1 MAYRPLNTDAAPG
14 NSGQK
19 KPRRNLAT
27 RVLGESSLER
37 KCRIFFVC
45 FLGLLIGGA
54 FLYVERV
61 SFRLV
66 MENTR
71 GKGRD
76 LVDMIL
82 LRSHI
87 DYWED
92 RDEYKKL
99 AKDLLTDLQQHQ
111 DYEYRILALDGDPR
125 PVRLNVDPPTDA
137 AEALIISQLKE
148 QMKVQ
153 VKLLEARKEQGLPE
167 EDLLPVNEERRLPG
181 KNEYHYFE
189 PIYWSQTCYAC
200 HLALIDAGVEAHS
213 EGTSLQGNAAPF
225 TVVKIVIPFDETR
238 KAINRARAILIS
250 VAILT
255 IFIAMV
261 VLYIIIRVLVVK
273 PLKHLRDVSDAV
285 RNGDLEQRA
294 TIETN
299 DEFEELAV
307 SFNLMLRSLTETQ
320 NELQDVNQDLDN
332 KVDQMAQLTMRLYE
346 LNRLKDDFLANMSHE
361 LRTPLNSIIGFSDVL
376 HGIPELTDQQ
386 KRYTENIQNSG
397 RVLLEMI
404 NDILDLA
411 KIEAGKMEVKPSEFS
426 LETIVQAQCDLVRA
440 LSDEKNIALDVVV
453 EKIDRPVYQDQIKI
467 QQILTNLLSNAVKF
481 TPEGG
486 RITVSAGRLEDHQL
500 SISVADTG
508 VGIAEEDRDV
518 VFEKFRQATTDVSS
532 DNLAREYMGTG
543 LGLSIVQEL
552 CKLLGGE
559 VRFESELGTGST
571 FTVVLPWVAPERAPL
586 ESDLNQRLEELS
598 RSQAPF
604 SLETGEQVGTEPA
617 SMGKAGGD

>member
-1 MAYRPLNTDAAPG
+1 MAYRPL
-14 NSGQK
+14 S
-19 KPRRNLAT
+19 
-27 RVLGESSLER
+27 RVLGETSLER
-37 KCRIFFVC
+37 KCRLFFVC
-45 FLGLLIGGA
+45 CLGLLIGGA
-54 FLYVERV
+54 FWGVERV
-61 SFRLV
+61 AVDLV
-66 MENTR
+66 MKNTR

-92 RDEYKKL
+92 REEYKTL

-111 DYEYRILALDGDPR
+111 DYESRILALDGDPR
-125 PVRLNVDPPTDA
+125 PVRLEVVTPTDP
-137 AEALIISQLKE
+137 AEVDIISMLKE
-148 QMKVQ
+148 QMKRQ
-153 VKLLEARKEQGLPE
+153 EELQKEQPAVA
-167 EDLLPVNEERRLPG
+167 DILPVNAERRLPG

-225 TVVKIVIPFDETR
+225 TVVKIVVPFDLTR

-273 PLKHLRDVSDAV
+273 PLKHLRSVSDAV
-285 RNGDLEQRA
+285 RDGDLEQRA
-294 TIETN
+294 TIETD

-320 NELQDVNQDLDN
+320 NELQDVNQDLDT

-361 LRTPLNSIIGFSDVL
+361 LRTPLNSIIGFSEVL
-376 HGIPELTDQQ
+376 HGIPELSDQQ

-426 LETIVQAQCDLVRA
+426 LDVIVQAQCDIVRA
-440 LSDEKNIALDVVV
+440 LSDEKNIDLDVVV
-453 EKIDRPVYQDQIKI
+453 SGTDRPVYQDQTKI

-486 RITVSAGRLEDHQL
+486 RITVTAGPGEDQQL
-500 SISVADTG
+500 CIAVADTG
-508 VGIAEEDRDV
+508 VGIAEEDREV
-518 VFEKFRQATTDVSS
+518 IFEKFRQAASTVSP

-559 VRFESELGTGST
+559 VKFESELGKGST
-571 FTVVLPWVAPERAPL
+571 FTVVLPWVAPERAAL
-586 ESDLNQRLEELS
+586 ESDLNRRLEELT
-598 RSQAPF
+598 RSQIPF
-604 SLETGEQVGTEPA
+604 SLGSGDEVGNEPA
-617 SMGKAGGD
+617 PLGETSLD

>member
-1 MAYRPLNTDAAPG
+1 MAYRPL
-14 NSGQK
+14 S
-19 KPRRNLAT
+19 
-27 RVLGESSLER
+27 RVLGETSLER
-37 KCRIFFVC
+37 KCRLFFVC
-45 FLGLLIGGA
+45 CLGLLIGGA
-54 FLYVERV
+54 FWGVERV
-61 SFRLV
+61 AVDLV
-66 MENTR
+66 MKNTR

-92 RDEYKKL
+92 REEYKTL

-111 DYEYRILALDGDPR
+111 DYESRILALEGDPR
-125 PVRLNVDPPTDA
+125 PVRLEVVTPTDP
-137 AEALIISQLKE
+137 AEVDIISMLKE
-148 QMKVQ
+148 QMKRQ
-153 VKLLEARKEQGLPE
+153 EELQKEQPAVA
-167 EDLLPVNEERRLPG
+167 DILPVNAERRLPG

-225 TVVKIVIPFDETR
+225 TVVKIVVPFDLTR

-261 VLYIIIRVLVVK
+261 VLYIIIRMLVVK
-273 PLKHLRDVSDAV
+273 PLKHLRSVSDAV
-285 RNGDLEQRA
+285 RDGDLEQRA
-294 TIETN
+294 TIETD

-320 NELQDVNQDLDN
+320 NELQDVNQDLDT

-361 LRTPLNSIIGFSDVL
+361 LRTPLNSIIGFSEVL
-376 HGIPELTDQQ
+376 HGIPELSDQQ

-426 LETIVQAQCDLVRA
+426 LDVIVQAQCDIVRA
-440 LSDEKNIALDVVV
+440 LSDEKNIDLDVVV
-453 EKIDRPVYQDQIKI
+453 SGTDRPVYQDQTKI

-486 RITVSAGRLEDHQL
+486 RITVTAGPAEDQQL
-500 SISVADTG
+500 CIAVADTG
-508 VGIAEEDRDV
+508 VGIAEEDREV
-518 VFEKFRQATTDVSS
+518 IFEKFRQAASTVSP

-559 VRFESELGTGST
+559 VKFESELGKGST
-571 FTVVLPWVAPERAPL
+571 FTVVLPWVAPERAAL
-586 ESDLNQRLEELS
+586 ESDLNRRLEELT
-598 RSQAPF
+598 RSQIPF
-604 SLETGEQVGTEPA
+604 SLGSGDEVGAEPA
-617 SMGKAGGD
+617 PLGETSLD

>member
-1 MAYRPLNTDAAPG
+1 MAYRPL
-14 NSGQK
+14 S
-19 KPRRNLAT
+19 
-27 RVLGESSLER
+27 RVLGETSLER
-37 KCRIFFVC
+37 KCRLFFVC
-45 FLGLLIGGA
+45 CLGLLIGGA
-54 FLYVERV
+54 FWGVERV
-61 SFRLV
+61 AVDLV
-66 MENTR
+66 MKNTR

-92 RDEYKKL
+92 REEYKTL

-111 DYEYRILALDGDPR
+111 NYESRILALEGDPR
-125 PVRLNVDPPTDA
+125 PVRLEVVTPTDP
-137 AEALIISQLKE
+137 AEVEIISMLKE
-148 QMKVQ
+148 QMKRQ
-153 VKLLEARKEQGLPE
+153 EELQKEQPAVA
-167 EDLLPVNEERRLPG
+167 DILPVNAERRLPG

-213 EGTSLQGNAAPF
+213 EGSSLQGNAAPF
-225 TVVKIVIPFDETR
+225 TVVKIVVPFDLTR

-273 PLKHLRDVSDAV
+273 PLKHLRSVSDAV
-285 RNGDLEQRA
+285 RDGDLEQRA
-294 TIETN
+294 TIETD

-320 NELQDVNQDLDN
+320 NELQDVNQDLDT

-361 LRTPLNSIIGFSDVL
+361 LRTPLNSIIGFSEVL
-376 HGIPELTDQQ
+376 HGIPELSDQQ

-426 LETIVQAQCDLVRA
+426 LDVIVQAQCDIVRA
-440 LSDEKNIALDVVV
+440 LSDEKNIDLDVVV
-453 EKIDRPVYQDQIKI
+453 SGTDRPVYQDQTKI

-486 RITVSAGRLEDHQL
+486 RITVTAGPGEDQQL
-500 SISVADTG
+500 SIAVADTG
-508 VGIAEEDRDV
+508 VGIAEEDREV
-518 VFEKFRQATTDVSS
+518 IFEKFRQAASTVSP

-543 LGLSIVQEL
+543 LG
-552 CKLLGGE
+552 
-559 VRFESELGTGST
+559 
-571 FTVVLPWVAPERAPL
+571 
-586 ESDLNQRLEELS
+586 
-598 RSQAPF
+598 
-604 SLETGEQVGTEPA
+604 
-617 SMGKAGGD
+617 

>member
-1 MAYRPLNTDAAPG
+1 MAYRPLNTDTVSGNPG
-14 NSGQK
+14 QRN
-19 KPRRNLAT
+19 PRRNLAT
-27 RVLGESSLER
+27 RVLGETSLER
-37 KCRIFFVC
+37 KCRVFFVC
-45 FLGLLIGGA
+45 SLGLLIGGA
-54 FLYVERV
+54 FIFVE
-61 SFRLV
+61 SETSKLV
-66 MENTR
+66 MKNTQ

-99 AKDLLTDLQQHQ
+99 AKDLLADLQQHQ
-111 DYEYRILALDGDPR
+111 DYESSILALDGDPR
-125 PVRLNVDPPTDA
+125 PVRLGRDVMPPADA
-137 AEALIISQLKE
+137 DEALIISHLKQ
-148 QMKVQ
+148 QMKS
-153 VKLLEARKEQGLPE
+153 QGPQQDQASLNG
-167 EDLLPVNEERRLPG
+167 DLLPVNAERRLPG
-181 KNEYHYFE
+181 KNEYHYYE
-189 PIYWSQTCYAC
+189 PIYWGRTCYAC

-238 KAINRARAILIS
+238 KAINRIRAILIS

-273 PLKHLRDVSDAV
+273 PLKHLRNVSDAV
-285 RNGDLEQRA
+285 RDGDLEQRA

-299 DEFEELAV
+299 DEFEDLAV

-320 NELQDVNQDLDN
+320 NELQNVNQDLDN

-361 LRTPLNSIIGFSDVL
+361 LRTPLNSIIGFSEVL
-376 HGIPELTDQQ
+376 HGIPELSGQQ

-411 KIEAGKMEVKPSEFS
+411 KIEAGKMEVRPSEFS
-426 LETIVQAQCDLVRA
+426 LEVIVQAQCDLVRA
-440 LSDEKNIALDVVV
+440 LSDEKNIDLDVVV
-453 EKIDRPVYQDQIKI
+453 EEVDRPVYQDQTKI

-486 RITVSAGRLEDHQL
+486 RITVTAGLQEDQML

-518 VFEKFRQATTDVSS
+518 VFEKFRQATATTHS

-559 VRFESELGTGST
+559 VTFESELGKGST
-571 FTVVLPWVAPERAPL
+571 FTVVLPWVGPERAPL
-586 ESDLNQRLEELS
+586 ESDLNQRLEELT
-598 RSQAPF
+598 RTQASF
-604 SLETGEQVGTEPA
+604 SFKPGKNVNDEPSSIEEAGVEQG
-617 SMGKAGGD
+617 

>member
-1 MAYRPLNTDAAPG
+1 MA
-14 NSGQK
+14 K
-19 KPRRNLAT
+19 RRLT
-27 RVLGESSLER
+27 RVLGETSLER

-45 FLGLLIGGA
+45 CLGLLIGGA
-54 FLYVERV
+54 FWGVERV
-61 SFRLV
+61 AVNLV
-66 MENTR
+66 MKNTR
-71 GKGRD
+71 DKGRN
-76 LVDMIL
+76 LVDIVL

-92 RDEYKKL
+92 REEYKRL
-99 AKDLLTDLQQHQ
+99 AADLKSDLGQHQ
-111 DYEYRILALDGDPR
+111 DFKYQILALNEDDSPD
-125 PVRLNVDPPTDA
+125 RLKVTLPADST
-137 AEALIISQLKE
+137 EKFVIRQLQEKMKE
-148 QMKVQ
+148 QEQLQQQEKMKEQ
-153 VKLLEARKEQGLPE
+153 KKEQGQLQQQE
-167 EDLLPVNEERRLPG
+167 LASGNFEPVNAERWLPG
-181 KNEYHYFE
+181 QNEYHYFE
-189 PIYWSQTCYAC
+189 PIYWSETCFTC
-200 HLALIDAGVEAHS
+200 HLDLRRAGVEGLS
-213 EGTSLQGNAAPF
+213 EGISVEGDEPPF
-225 TVVKIVIPFDETR
+225 TVVKIVIPLEATS
-238 KAINRARAILIS
+238 KAINWARAILIA

-261 VLYIIIRVLVVK
+261 VLYIIIRVLVIK
-273 PLKHLRDVSDAV
+273 PLKHLQDVSDAV
-285 RNGDLEQRA
+285 REGDLEQRA
-294 TIETN
+294 TIETD
-299 DEFEELAV
+299 DEFEELAL

-361 LRTPLNSIIGFSDVL
+361 LRTPLNSIIGFSEVL
-376 HGIPELTDQQ
+376 HGIPELSDQQ

-426 LETIVQAQCDLVRA
+426 LEMIVQAQCDMVRS
-440 LSDEKNIALDVVV
+440 LSDEKNIDLDVEVQGA
-453 EKIDRPVYQDQIKI
+453 DRPVYQDQVKI

-486 RITVSAGRLEDHQL
+486 RITVTAGPDSSDKLR
-500 SISVADTG
+500 ISVVDTG
-508 VGIAEEDRDV
+508 VGIAEEDREV
-518 VFEKFRQATTDVSS
+518 VFEKFRQSSIVTTS

-559 VRFESELGTGST
+559 ISFESELGKGST

-586 ESDLNQRLEELS
+586 ESDLNRRLEELT
-598 RSQAPF
+598 RSQTPF
-604 SLETGEQVGTEPA
+604 SLDNSSQAEAAPAAMGET
-617 SMGKAGGD
+617 SGD

>member
-1 MAYRPLNTDAAPG
+1 MA
-14 NSGQK
+14 K
-19 KPRRNLAT
+19 RRLT
-27 RVLGESSLER
+27 RVLGETSLER

-45 FLGLLIGGA
+45 CLGLLIGGA
-54 FLYVERV
+54 FWGVERV
-61 SFRLV
+61 AVNLV
-66 MENTR
+66 MKNTR
-71 GKGRD
+71 DKGRN
-76 LVDMIL
+76 LVDIVL

-92 RDEYKKL
+92 REEYRRL
-99 AKDLLTDLQQHQ
+99 AAALKADLGQHQ
-111 DYEYRILALDGDPR
+111 DFKYQILALDEDDSPD
-125 PVRLNVDPPTDA
+125 RLKVSLPADST
-137 AEALIISQLKE
+137 EKFVIRQLQEKMKE
-148 QMKVQ
+148 QEQ
-153 VKLLEARKEQGLPE
+153 LQQQELESGNF
-167 EDLLPVNEERRLPG
+167 DPVNAERRLPG

-189 PIYWSQTCYAC
+189 PIYWSETCFTC
-200 HLALIDAGVEAHS
+200 HLDLRRAGVEGLS
-213 EGTSLQGNAAPF
+213 EGISLEGDERPF
-225 TVVKIVIPFDETR
+225 TVVKIVIPLEATS
-238 KAINRARAILIS
+238 KAINWARAILIA

-261 VLYIIIRVLVVK
+261 VLYIIIRVLVIK
-273 PLKHLRDVSDAV
+273 PLKHLQDVSDAV
-285 RNGDLEQRA
+285 RAGDLEQRA

-299 DEFEELAV
+299 DEFEELAL

-361 LRTPLNSIIGFSDVL
+361 LRTPLNSIIGFSEVL
-376 HGIPELTDQQ
+376 HGIPELSDQQ

-426 LETIVQAQCDLVRA
+426 LEMIVQAQCDMVRS
-440 LSDEKNIALDVVV
+440 LSDEKNIDLDVEVQGT
-453 EKIDRPVYQDQIKI
+453 DRPVYQDQIKI

-486 RITVSAGRLEDHQL
+486 RITVTAGPDSSEKLR
-500 SISVADTG
+500 ISVMDTG
-508 VGIAEEDRDV
+508 VGIAEEDREV
-518 VFEKFRQATTDVSS
+518 VFEKFRQSSIVTTS

-559 VRFESELGTGST
+559 ISFESELGKGST

-586 ESDLNQRLEELS
+586 ESDLNRRLEELT
-598 RSQAPF
+598 RSQTPF
-604 SLETGEQVGTEPA
+604 SLDNSSQAEAAPAAMGET
-617 SMGKAGGD
+617 SRD

>member
-1 MAYRPLNTDAAPG
+1 MAYRPL
-14 NSGQK
+14 S
-19 KPRRNLAT
+19 
-27 RVLGESSLER
+27 RVLGETSLER
-37 KCRIFFVC
+37 KCRLFFVC
-45 FLGLLIGGA
+45 CLGLLIGGA
-54 FLYVERV
+54 FWGVERV
-61 SFRLV
+61 AVDLV
-66 MENTR
+66 MKNTR

-92 RDEYKKL
+92 REEYKTL

-111 DYEYRILALDGDPR
+111 NYESRILALEGDPR
-125 PVRLNVDPPTDA
+125 PVRLEVVTPTDP
-137 AEALIISQLKE
+137 AEVEIISMLKE
-148 QMKVQ
+148 QMKRQ
-153 VKLLEARKEQGLPE
+153 EELQKEQPE
-167 EDLLPVNEERRLPG
+167 VADFLPVNAERRLPR

-225 TVVKIVIPFDETR
+225 TVVKIVVPFDLTR

-273 PLKHLRDVSDAV
+273 PLKHLRSVSDAV
-285 RNGDLEQRA
+285 RDGDLEQRA

-346 LNRLKDDFLANMSHE
+346 MNRLKDDFLANMSHE
-361 LRTPLNSIIGFSDVL
+361 LRTPLNSIIGFSEVL
-376 HGIPELTDQQ
+376 HGIPELSDQQ

-411 KIEAGKMEVKPSEFS
+411 KIKAGKMEVKPSEFS
-426 LETIVQAQCDLVRA
+426 LDVIVRAQCDMVRS
-440 LSDEKNIALDVVV
+440 LSDAKNIDLDVVV
-453 EKIDRPVYQDQIKI
+453 SGTDRPVYQDQIKI
-467 QQILTNLLSNAVKF
+467 QQILTNLLANAVKF

-486 RITVSAGRLEDHQL
+486 RITVTAGPGEDQQL
-500 SISVADTG
+500 CIAVADNG
-508 VGIAEEDRDV
+508 VGIAEEDREV
-518 VFEKFRQATTDVSS
+518 VFEKFRQAASTVSP

-559 VRFESELGTGST
+559 VNIESELGKGST
-571 FTVVLPWVAPERAPL
+571 FTVVLPWVAPERAAL
-586 ESDLNQRLEELS
+586 ESDLNRRLEELT
-598 RSQAPF
+598 RSQIPF
-604 SLETGEQVGTEPA
+604 SLGSGNEVGTEPA
-617 SMGKAGGD
+617 PLGKTSLD

>member
-1 MAYRPLNTDAAPG
+1 MA
-14 NSGQK
+14 K
-19 KPRRNLAT
+19 RRLT
-27 RVLGESSLER
+27 RVLGETSLER

-45 FLGLLIGGA
+45 CLGLLIGGA
-54 FLYVERV
+54 FWGVERV
-61 SFRLV
+61 AVNLV
-66 MENTR
+66 MKNTR
-71 GKGRD
+71 DKGRN
-76 LVDMIL
+76 LVDIVL

-92 RDEYKKL
+92 REEYRRL
-99 AKDLLTDLQQHQ
+99 AAALKADLGQHQ
-111 DYEYRILALDGDPR
+111 DFKYQILALDEDDSPD
-125 PVRLNVDPPTDA
+125 RLKVSLPADST
-137 AEALIISQLKE
+137 EKFVIRQLQEKMKE
-148 QMKVQ
+148 QEQ
-153 VKLLEARKEQGLPE
+153 LQQQELESGNF
-167 EDLLPVNEERRLPG
+167 DPVNAERRLPG

-189 PIYWSQTCYAC
+189 PIYWSETCFTC
-200 HLALIDAGVEAHS
+200 HLDLRRAGVEGLS
-213 EGTSLQGNAAPF
+213 EGISVEGDERPF
-225 TVVKIVIPFDETR
+225 TVVKIVIPLEATS
-238 KAINRARAILIS
+238 KAINWARAILIA

-261 VLYIIIRVLVVK
+261 VLYIIIRVLVIK
-273 PLKHLRDVSDAV
+273 PLKHLQDVSDAV
-285 RNGDLEQRA
+285 REGDLEQRA

-299 DEFEELAV
+299 DEFEELAL

-361 LRTPLNSIIGFSDVL
+361 LRTPLNSIIGFSEVL
-376 HGIPELTDQQ
+376 HGIPELSDQQ

-426 LETIVQAQCDLVRA
+426 LEMIVQAQCDMVRS
-440 LSDEKNIALDVVV
+440 LSDEKNIDLDVEVQGT
-453 EKIDRPVYQDQIKI
+453 DRPVYQDQVKI

-486 RITVSAGRLEDHQL
+486 RITVTAGPDSSEKLR
-500 SISVADTG
+500 ISVMDTG
-508 VGIAEEDRDV
+508 VGIAEEDREV
-518 VFEKFRQATTDVSS
+518 VFEKFRQSSIVTTS

-559 VRFESELGTGST
+559 ISFESELGKGST

-586 ESDLNQRLEELS
+586 ESDLNRRLEELT
-598 RSQAPF
+598 RSQTPF
-604 SLETGEQVGTEPA
+604 SLDNSSQADAAPAAMGET
-617 SMGKAGGD
+617 SRD

>member
-1 MAYRPLNTDAAPG
+1 MA
-14 NSGQK
+14 K
-19 KPRRNLAT
+19 RRLT
-27 RVLGESSLER
+27 RVLGETSLER

-45 FLGLLIGGA
+45 CLGLLIGGA
-54 FLYVERV
+54 FWGVERV
-61 SFRLV
+61 AVNLV
-66 MENTR
+66 MKNTR
-71 GKGRD
+71 DKGRN
-76 LVDMIL
+76 LVDIVL

-92 RDEYKKL
+92 REEYRRL
-99 AKDLLTDLQQHQ
+99 AAALKADLGQHQ
-111 DYEYRILALDGDPR
+111 DFKYQILALDEDDSPD
-125 PVRLNVDPPTDA
+125 RLKVSLPADST
-137 AEALIISQLKE
+137 EKFVIRQLQEKMKE
-148 QMKVQ
+148 QEQ
-153 VKLLEARKEQGLPE
+153 LQQQELESGNF
-167 EDLLPVNEERRLPG
+167 DPVNAERRLPG

-189 PIYWSQTCYAC
+189 PIYWSETCFIC
-200 HLALIDAGVEAHS
+200 HLDQRRAGVEGLS
-213 EGTSLQGNAAPF
+213 EGISVEGDERPF
-225 TVVKIVIPFDETR
+225 TVVKIVIPLEATS
-238 KAINRARAILIS
+238 KAINWARAILIA

-261 VLYIIIRVLVVK
+261 VLYIIIRVLVIK
-273 PLKHLRDVSDAV
+273 PLKHLQDVSDAV
-285 RNGDLEQRA
+285 RAGDLEQRA

-299 DEFEELAV
+299 DEFEELAL

-361 LRTPLNSIIGFSDVL
+361 LRTPLNSIIGFSEVL
-376 HGIPELTDQQ
+376 HGIPELSDQQ

-426 LETIVQAQCDLVRA
+426 LEMIVQAQCDMVRS
-440 LSDEKNIALDVVV
+440 LSDEKNIDLDVEVQGT
-453 EKIDRPVYQDQIKI
+453 DRPVYQDQIKI

-486 RITVSAGRLEDHQL
+486 RITVTAGPDSSDKLR
-500 SISVADTG
+500 ISVVDTG
-508 VGIAEEDRDV
+508 VGIAEEDREV
-518 VFEKFRQATTDVSS
+518 VFEKFRQSSIVTTS

-559 VRFESELGTGST
+559 ISFESELGKGST

-586 ESDLNQRLEELS
+586 ESDLNRRLEELT
-598 RSQAPF
+598 RSQTPF
-604 SLETGEQVGTEPA
+604 SLDNSSQADAAPAAMGET
-617 SMGKAGGD
+617 SRD

>member
-1 MAYRPLNTDAAPG
+1 MAYRPL
-14 NSGQK
+14 S
-19 KPRRNLAT
+19 
-27 RVLGESSLER
+27 RVLGETSLER
-37 KCRIFFVC
+37 KCRLFFVC
-45 FLGLLIGGA
+45 CLGLLIGGA
-54 FLYVERV
+54 FWGVERV
-61 SFRLV
+61 AVDLV
-66 MENTR
+66 MKNTR

-92 RDEYKKL
+92 REEYKTL

-111 DYEYRILALDGDPR
+111 NYESRILALEGDPR
-125 PVRLNVDPPTDA
+125 PVRLEVVTPTDP
-137 AEALIISQLKE
+137 AEVDIISMLKE
-148 QMKVQ
+148 QMKRQ
-153 VKLLEARKEQGLPE
+153 EELQKEQPAFA
-167 EDLLPVNEERRLPG
+167 DILPVNAERRLPG

-213 EGTSLQGNAAPF
+213 EGSSLQGNAAPF
-225 TVVKIVIPFDETR
+225 TVVKIVVPFDLTR

-273 PLKHLRDVSDAV
+273 PLKHLRSVSDAV
-285 RNGDLEQRA
+285 RDGDLEQRA
-294 TIETN
+294 TIETD

-320 NELQDVNQDLDN
+320 NELQDVNQDLDT

-361 LRTPLNSIIGFSDVL
+361 LRTPLNSIIGFSEVL
-376 HGIPELTDQQ
+376 HGIPELSDQQ

-426 LETIVQAQCDLVRA
+426 LDVIVQAQCDFVRA
-440 LSDEKNIALDVVV
+440 LSDEKNIDLDVVV
-453 EKIDRPVYQDQIKI
+453 SGTDRPVYQDQTKI

-486 RITVSAGRLEDHQL
+486 RITVTAGPGEDEQL
-500 SISVADTG
+500 CIAVADTG
-508 VGIAEEDRDV
+508 VGIAEEDREV
-518 VFEKFRQATTDVSS
+518 IFEKFRQAASTVSP

-559 VRFESELGTGST
+559 VKFESELGKGST
-571 FTVVLPWVAPERAPL
+571 FTVVLPWVAPERAAL
-586 ESDLNQRLEELS
+586 ESDLNRRLEELT
-598 RSQAPF
+598 RSQIPF
-604 SLETGEQVGTEPA
+604 SLGSGDEVGAKPAPLGET
-617 SMGKAGGD
+617 SLD

>member
-1 MAYRPLNTDAAPG
+1 MAYRPL
-14 NSGQK
+14 S
-19 KPRRNLAT
+19 
-27 RVLGESSLER
+27 RVLGETSLER
-37 KCRIFFVC
+37 KCRLFFVC
-45 FLGLLIGGA
+45 CLGLLIGGA
-54 FLYVERV
+54 FWGVERV
-61 SFRLV
+61 AVDLV
-66 MENTR
+66 MKNTR

-92 RDEYKKL
+92 REEYKTL

-111 DYEYRILALDGDPR
+111 DYESRILALEGDPR
-125 PVRLNVDPPTDA
+125 PVRLEVVTPTDP
-137 AEALIISQLKE
+137 AEVDIISMLKE
-148 QMKVQ
+148 QMKRQ
-153 VKLLEARKEQGLPE
+153 EELQKEQPAFA
-167 EDLLPVNEERRLPG
+167 DILPVNAERRLPG

-213 EGTSLQGNAAPF
+213 EGSSLQGNAAPF
-225 TVVKIVIPFDETR
+225 TVVKIVVPFDLTR

-273 PLKHLRDVSDAV
+273 PLKHLRSVSDAV
-285 RNGDLEQRA
+285 RDGDLEQRA
-294 TIETN
+294 TIETD

-320 NELQDVNQDLDN
+320 NELQDVNQDLDT

-361 LRTPLNSIIGFSDVL
+361 LRTPLNSIIGFSEVL
-376 HGIPELTDQQ
+376 HGIPELSDQQ

-426 LETIVQAQCDLVRA
+426 LDVIVQAQCDIVRA
-440 LSDEKNIALDVVV
+440 LSDEKNIDLDVVV
-453 EKIDRPVYQDQIKI
+453 SGTDRPVYQDQTKI

-486 RITVSAGRLEDHQL
+486 RITVTAGPAEDQQL
-500 SISVADTG
+500 CIAVADTG
-508 VGIAEEDRDV
+508 VGIAEEDREV
-518 VFEKFRQATTDVSS
+518 IFEKFRQAASTVSP

-559 VRFESELGTGST
+559 VKFESELGKGST
-571 FTVVLPWVAPERAPL
+571 FTVVLPWVAPERAAL
-586 ESDLNQRLEELS
+586 ESDLNRRLEELT
-598 RSQAPF
+598 RSQIPF
-604 SLETGEQVGTEPA
+604 SLGSGDEVGAKPA
-617 SMGKAGGD
+617 SLGETSLD

>member
-1 MAYRPLNTDAAPG
+1 MAYRPL
-14 NSGQK
+14 S
-19 KPRRNLAT
+19 
-27 RVLGESSLER
+27 RVLGETSLER
-37 KCRIFFVC
+37 KCRLFFVC
-45 FLGLLIGGA
+45 CLGLLIGGA
-54 FLYVERV
+54 FWGVERV
-61 SFRLV
+61 AVDLV
-66 MENTR
+66 MKNTR

-92 RDEYKKL
+92 REEYKTL

-111 DYEYRILALDGDPR
+111 NYESRILALEGDPR
-125 PVRLNVDPPTDA
+125 PVRLEVVTPTDP
-137 AEALIISQLKE
+137 AEVEIISMLKE
-148 QMKVQ
+148 QMKRQ
-153 VKLLEARKEQGLPE
+153 EELQKEQPAVA
-167 EDLLPVNEERRLPG
+167 DILPVNAERRLPG

-213 EGTSLQGNAAPF
+213 EGSSLQGNAAPF
-225 TVVKIVIPFDETR
+225 TVVKIVVPFDLTR

-273 PLKHLRDVSDAV
+273 PLKHLRSVSDAV
-285 RNGDLEQRA
+285 RDGDLEQRA
-294 TIETN
+294 TIETD

-320 NELQDVNQDLDN
+320 NELQDVNQDLDT

-361 LRTPLNSIIGFSDVL
+361 LRTPLNSIIGFSEVL
-376 HGIPELTDQQ
+376 HGIPELSDQQ

-426 LETIVQAQCDLVRA
+426 LDVIVQAQCDIVRA
-440 LSDEKNIALDVVV
+440 LSDEKNIDLDVVV
-453 EKIDRPVYQDQIKI
+453 SGTDRPVYQDQTKI

-486 RITVSAGRLEDHQL
+486 RITVTAGPGEDQQL
-500 SISVADTG
+500 SIAVADTG
-508 VGIAEEDRDV
+508 VGIAEEDREV
-518 VFEKFRQATTDVSS
+518 IFEKFRQAASTVSP

-559 VRFESELGTGST
+559 VKFESELGKGST
-571 FTVVLPWVAPERAPL
+571 FTVVLPWVAPERAAL
-586 ESDLNQRLEELS
+586 ESDLNRRLEELT
-598 RSQAPF
+598 RSQIPF
-604 SLETGEQVGTEPA
+604 SLGSGDEVGAKPAPLGET
-617 SMGKAGGD
+617 SLD

>member
-1 MAYRPLNTDAAPG
+1 MAYRPL
-14 NSGQK
+14 S
-19 KPRRNLAT
+19 
-27 RVLGESSLER
+27 RVLGETSLER
-37 KCRIFFVC
+37 KCRLFFVC
-45 FLGLLIGGA
+45 CLGLLIGGA
-54 FLYVERV
+54 FWGVERV
-61 SFRLV
+61 AVDLV
-66 MENTR
+66 MKNTR

-92 RDEYKKL
+92 REEYKTL

-111 DYEYRILALDGDPR
+111 DYESRILALEGDPR
-125 PVRLNVDPPTDA
+125 PVRLEVVTPTDP
-137 AEALIISQLKE
+137 AEVDIISMLKE
-148 QMKVQ
+148 QMKRQ
-153 VKLLEARKEQGLPE
+153 EELQKEQPAVA
-167 EDLLPVNEERRLPG
+167 DILPVNAERRLPG

-225 TVVKIVIPFDETR
+225 TVVKIVVPFDLTR

-261 VLYIIIRVLVVK
+261 VLYIIIRMLVVK
-273 PLKHLRDVSDAV
+273 PLKHLRSVSDAV
-285 RNGDLEQRA
+285 RDGDLEQRA
-294 TIETN
+294 TIETD

-320 NELQDVNQDLDN
+320 NELQDVNQDLDT

-361 LRTPLNSIIGFSDVL
+361 LRTPLNSIIGFSEVL
-376 HGIPELTDQQ
+376 HGIPELSDQQ

-426 LETIVQAQCDLVRA
+426 LDVIVQAQCDIVRA
-440 LSDEKNIALDVVV
+440 LSDEKNIDLDVVV
-453 EKIDRPVYQDQIKI
+453 SGTDRPVYQDQTKI

-486 RITVSAGRLEDHQL
+486 RITVTAGPAEDQQL
-500 SISVADTG
+500 CIAVADTG
-508 VGIAEEDRDV
+508 VGIAEEDREV
-518 VFEKFRQATTDVSS
+518 IFEKFRQAASTVSP

-559 VRFESELGTGST
+559 VKFESELGKGST
-571 FTVVLPWVAPERAPL
+571 FTVVLPWVAPERAAL
-586 ESDLNQRLEELS
+586 ESDLNRRLEELT
-598 RSQAPF
+598 RSQIPF
-604 SLETGEQVGTEPA
+604 SLGSGDQVGTKPA
-617 SMGKAGGD
+617 PLGETSLD

>member
-1 MAYRPLNTDAAPG
+1 MAYRPL
-14 NSGQK
+14 S
-19 KPRRNLAT
+19 
-27 RVLGESSLER
+27 RVLGETSLER
-37 KCRIFFVC
+37 KCRLFFVC
-45 FLGLLIGGA
+45 CLGLLIGGA
-54 FLYVERV
+54 FWGVERV
-61 SFRLV
+61 AVDLV
-66 MENTR
+66 MKNTR

-92 RDEYKKL
+92 REEYKTL

-111 DYEYRILALDGDPR
+111 NYESLILALEGDPR
-125 PVRLNVDPPTDA
+125 PVRLEVVTPTDP
-137 AEALIISQLKE
+137 AEVDIISMLKE
-148 QMKVQ
+148 QMKRQ
-153 VKLLEARKEQGLPE
+153 EELQKEQPAFA
-167 EDLLPVNEERRLPG
+167 DILPVNAERRLPG

-213 EGTSLQGNAAPF
+213 EGSSLQGNAAPF
-225 TVVKIVIPFDETR
+225 TVVKIVVPFDLTR

-273 PLKHLRDVSDAV
+273 PLKHLRSVSDAV
-285 RNGDLEQRA
+285 RDGDLEQRA
-294 TIETN
+294 TIETD

-320 NELQDVNQDLDN
+320 NELQDVNQDLDT

-361 LRTPLNSIIGFSDVL
+361 LRTPLNSIIGFSEVL
-376 HGIPELTDQQ
+376 HGIPELSDQQ

-426 LETIVQAQCDLVRA
+426 LDVIVQAQCDIVRA
-440 LSDEKNIALDVVV
+440 LSDEKNIDLDVVV
-453 EKIDRPVYQDQIKI
+453 SGTDRPVYQDQTKI

-486 RITVSAGRLEDHQL
+486 RITVTASPGEDQQL
-500 SISVADTG
+500 CIAVADTG
-508 VGIAEEDRDV
+508 VGIAEEDREV
-518 VFEKFRQATTDVSS
+518 IFEKFRQAASTVSP

-559 VRFESELGTGST
+559 VKFESELGKGST
-571 FTVVLPWVAPERAPL
+571 FTVVLPWVAPERAAL
-586 ESDLNQRLEELS
+586 ESDLNRRLEELT
-598 RSQAPF
+598 RSQIPF
-604 SLETGEQVGTEPA
+604 SLGSGDEVGAKPAPLGET
-617 SMGKAGGD
+617 SLD

>member
-1 MAYRPLNTDAAPG
+1 MAYRPL
-14 NSGQK
+14 S
-19 KPRRNLAT
+19 
-27 RVLGESSLER
+27 RVLGETSLER
-37 KCRIFFVC
+37 KCRLFFVC
-45 FLGLLIGGA
+45 CLGLLIGGA
-54 FLYVERV
+54 FWGVERV
-61 SFRLV
+61 AVDLV
-66 MENTR
+66 MKNTR

-92 RDEYKKL
+92 REEYKTL

-111 DYEYRILALDGDPR
+111 DYESRILALEGDPR
-125 PVRLNVDPPTDA
+125 PVRLEVVTPTDP
-137 AEALIISQLKE
+137 AEVDIISMLKE
-148 QMKVQ
+148 QMKRQ
-153 VKLLEARKEQGLPE
+153 EELQKEQPAVA
-167 EDLLPVNEERRLPG
+167 DILPVNAERRLPG

-225 TVVKIVIPFDETR
+225 TVVKIVVPFDLTR

-273 PLKHLRDVSDAV
+273 PLKHLRSVSDAV
-285 RNGDLEQRA
+285 RDGDLEQRA
-294 TIETN
+294 TIETD

-320 NELQDVNQDLDN
+320 NELQDVNQDLDT

-361 LRTPLNSIIGFSDVL
+361 LRTPLNSIIGFSEVL
-376 HGIPELTDQQ
+376 HGIPELSDQQ

-426 LETIVQAQCDLVRA
+426 LDVIVQAQCDIVRA
-440 LSDEKNIALDVVV
+440 LSDEKNIDLDVVV
-453 EKIDRPVYQDQIKI
+453 SGTDRPVYQDQTKI

-486 RITVSAGRLEDHQL
+486 RITVTAGPAEDQQL
-500 SISVADTG
+500 CIAVADTG
-508 VGIAEEDRDV
+508 VGIAEEDREV
-518 VFEKFRQATTDVSS
+518 IFEKFRQAASTVSP

-559 VRFESELGTGST
+559 VKFESELGKGST
-571 FTVVLPWVAPERAPL
+571 FTVVLPWVAPERAAL
-586 ESDLNQRLEELS
+586 ESDLNRRLEELT
-598 RSQAPF
+598 RSQIPF
-604 SLETGEQVGTEPA
+604 SLGSGDEVGTEPA
-617 SMGKAGGD
+617 PLGETSLD

>member
-1 MAYRPLNTDAAPG
+1 MA
-14 NSGQK
+14 K
-19 KPRRNLAT
+19 RRLT
-27 RVLGESSLER
+27 RVLGETSLER

-45 FLGLLIGGA
+45 CLGLLIGGA
-54 FLYVERV
+54 FWGVERV
-61 SFRLV
+61 AVNLV
-66 MENTR
+66 MKNTR
-71 GKGRD
+71 DKGRN
-76 LVDMIL
+76 LVDIVL

-92 RDEYKKL
+92 REEYKRL
-99 AKDLLTDLQQHQ
+99 AVSLKADLGQHQ
-111 DYEYRILALDGDPR
+111 DFNYQILALHEDDSPD
-125 PVRLNVDPPTDA
+125 RLKVTLPADA
-137 AEALIISQLKE
+137 TEKIVIRQLQEKMKE
-148 QMKVQ
+148 QKKKQEQLQQQEKMTEQ
-153 VKLLEARKEQGLPE
+153 EQLQQQELARGNFE
-167 EDLLPVNEERRLPG
+167 PVNVERWLPG

-189 PIYWSQTCYAC
+189 PIYWSETCFIC
-200 HLALIDAGVEAHS
+200 HLDQRRAGVEGLS
-213 EGTSLQGNAAPF
+213 EGISVEGDERPF
-225 TVVKIVIPFDETR
+225 TVVKIVIPLEATS
-238 KAINRARAILIS
+238 KAINWARAILIA

-261 VLYIIIRVLVVK
+261 VLYFIIRVLVIK
-273 PLKHLRDVSDAV
+273 PLKHLQDVSDAV
-285 RNGDLEQRA
+285 REGDLEQRA

-299 DEFEELAV
+299 DEFEELAL

-361 LRTPLNSIIGFSDVL
+361 LRTPLNSIIGFSEVL
-376 HGIPELTDQQ
+376 HGIPELSDQQ

-426 LETIVQAQCDLVRA
+426 LEMIVQAQCDMVRS
-440 LSDEKNIALDVVV
+440 LSDEKNIDLDVEVQGT
-453 EKIDRPVYQDQIKI
+453 DRPVYQDQVKI

-486 RITVSAGRLEDHQL
+486 RITVTAGPDSSDKLR
-500 SISVADTG
+500 ISVVDTG
-508 VGIAEEDRDV
+508 VGIAEEDREV
-518 VFEKFRQATTDVSS
+518 VFEKFRQSSIVTTS

-559 VRFESELGTGST
+559 ISFESELGKGST

-586 ESDLNQRLEELS
+586 ESDLNRRLEELT
-598 RSQAPF
+598 RSQTPF
-604 SLETGEQVGTEPA
+604 SLDNSSQAEAAPAAMGET
-617 SMGKAGGD
+617 SGD